1 MHRARARPMPP
12 SSIARS
18 RARMSSDVFLAR
30 RLVLLLVVVA
40 RPSSVDV
47 DRVLARALARRAR
60 ARVPRDERTNE
71 RRRSNDRTIDRTR
84 ATRRTLFFSAHPRR
98 VRRVPRVGARAL
110 ASSIHPSIHA
120 RARDRADPGSGSNRD
135 RAHLLFLGRLRG
147 ARDDDASGASSG
159 VRGRVDRARLARVR
173 DRSSRR
179 EHRRCLPPARARA
192 ADTDDVRD
200 DSSDHAR
207 ARDARGQRDR
217 ELQTTHRTRRRR
229 ARRGDDQ
236 GTKGARDLDSIR
248 SQGRPDRA
256 RAHGWMDGWMTRGRA
271 RRREGR
277 VERGVDARRKIMSG
291 GSRAFDRSFD
301 RRRRRRSF
309 VRPAGRT
316 NERRR
321 RRRSNDRSNAR
332 DPPDIIFLRASTPR
346 STRPSRRRARPRVIH
361 PSIHPCARARSG
373 RPWLRIESRSRAPF
387 VPWSSPRRAR
397 RRRVRCV
404 VWSSRSR

>member
-1 MHRARARPMPP
+1 MTDRLDDGGVRRRGARDGGDDARRGGRHHNLYARENTRARARVVSHAFALARASAARPARPAPTESSSRRVVTHRVLSIHIHHPIASDPSMHRARARPMPP

-179 EHRRCLPPARARA
+179 EHRRCLPPARAR
-192 ADTDDVRD
+192 D
-200 DSSDHAR
+200 
-207 ARDARGQRDR
+207 
-217 ELQTTHRTRRRR
+217 
-229 ARRGDDQ
+229 
-236 GTKGARDLDSIR
+236 
-248 SQGRPDRA
+248 
-256 RAHGWMDGWMTRGRA
+256 GRA
-271 RRREGR
+271 RRARWVGARDVMSMGSEACTLCGC
-277 VERGVDARRKIMSG
+277 VSCVCVMVFRGV
-291 GSRAFDRSFD
+291 
-301 RRRRRRSF
+301 
-309 VRPAGRT
+309 
-316 NERRR
+316 
-321 RRRSNDRSNAR
+321 
-332 DPPDIIFLRASTPR
+332 
-346 STRPSRRRARPRVIH
+346 
-361 PSIHPCARARSG
+361 
-373 RPWLRIESRSRAPF
+373 
-387 VPWSSPRRAR
+387 
-397 RRRVRCV
+397 
-404 VWSSRSR
+404 